1 MFKAKTENYLE
12 LLPPETE
19 LLGGTKSKIFK
30 MKTVKVFL
38 IQKLMK
44 YINKIQEPFIHLFL
58 INHLVN
64 YQILHQKS

>member
-1 MFKAKTENYLE
+1 MIYINKIENRIMFKAKTENYLE

-38 IQKLMK
+38 I
-44 YINKIQEPFIHLFL
+44 
-58 INHLVN
+58 
-64 YQILHQKS
+64 